1 MNLVCQKPLCQITK
15 GVGFGWTPPLFFQNS
30 HIFPFFLA
38 NVPHLVVTLVRGVP
52 ERGSGRL
59 LLVRHHAQQLLNLE
73 AGVDTGA
80 AGADT
85 LRKKI
90 YRFFAR
96 ICVKQQEAPLGLGK
110 GGAV

>member
-1 MNLVCQKPLCQITK
+1 MPLHLVVI
-15 GVGFGWTPPLFFQNS
+15 VVS
-30 HIFPFFLA
+30 
-38 NVPHLVVTLVRGVP
+38 HLVVTLVRGVP

-85 LRKKI
+85 LQKKI

-96 ICVKQQEAPLGLGK
+96 FCVKQEAPLGLGK

>member
-1 MNLVCQKPLCQITK
+1 MP
-15 GVGFGWTPPLFFQNS
+15 
-30 HIFPFFLA
+30 
-38 NVPHLVVTLVRGVP
+38 PHLVVTLVRGVP

-73 AGVDTGA
+73 AGADTGA
-80 AGADT
+80 AVADT

-96 ICVKQQEAPLGLGK
+96 ICVKQPEAPLGLGK